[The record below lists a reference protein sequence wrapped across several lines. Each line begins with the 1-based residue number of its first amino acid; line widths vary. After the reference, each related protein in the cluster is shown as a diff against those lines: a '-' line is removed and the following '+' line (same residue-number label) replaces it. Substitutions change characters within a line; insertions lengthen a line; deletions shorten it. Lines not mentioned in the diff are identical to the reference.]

1 MVALCYKPAG
11 MSSTVPLRIDSDLVN
26 QARSIGALFDRPSTA
41 QIEHWV
47 KLGRV
52 LDTVLSGTSTAKVKE
67 LARVTVLDEVVTL
80 SQTGAG
86 QKKAHA
92 IIARHRGPVYESD
105 PSDSGVI
112 VERSSDGSVRR
123 GRFINRQ
130 FVPIKAARR
139 K

>member
-1 MVALCYKPAG
+1 
-11 MSSTVPLRIDSDLVN
+11 MSSTVPLRIDSGLVN

-52 LDTVLSGTSTAKVKE
+52 LDTVLSGNSAAKVKE
-67 LARVTVLDEVVTL
+67 LARVTVLDKVVTL

-86 QKKAHA
+86 RKQAQA
-92 IIARHRGPVYESD
+92 IIARHRGPVYEADS
-105 PSDSGVI
+105 SDSSVI

-123 GRFINRQ
+123 GRFINRR
-130 FVPIKAARR
+130 FVPLKAARQ